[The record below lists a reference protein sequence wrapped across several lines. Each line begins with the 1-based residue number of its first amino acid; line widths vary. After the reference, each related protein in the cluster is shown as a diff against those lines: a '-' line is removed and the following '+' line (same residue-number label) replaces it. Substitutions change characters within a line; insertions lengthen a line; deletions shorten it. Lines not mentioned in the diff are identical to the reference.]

1 MQRNRRSIHAERW
14 PEYDESLVA
23 AESREVPIQ
32 INGKVRDKVV
42 VPAGISEEEL
52 KQIVLA
58 RDRVQELLA
67 GRDPDRVVM
76 AGGGRLVN
84 IVVR

>member
-1 MQRNRRSIHAERW
+1 
-14 PEYDESLVA
+14 
-23 AESREVPIQ
+23 VPIQ
-32 INGKVRDKVV
+32 INGKVRDKVT
-42 VPAGISEEEL
+42 VPAGISDEEL

-58 RDRVQELLA
+58 RDRVAELLA
-67 GRDPDRVVM
+67 GRTPDRVIL